1 MAKLKES
8 YSFDWHRIYAEDR
21 PHIEYSITDICN
33 RNCRSCSHLAPLAK
47 RANFVTEGEFTRIV
61 DIMRRLM
68 PDIHTFWLTG
78 GEPTLHPHYINL
90 LKILRRKYPDTYVGI
105 YTNGITLRRHE
116 EDEIFWKF
124 IREEGIVWG
133 VTNYETPRE
142 YFEKLFSRNGCANNL
157 AFLQS
162 RKTFVRLVNYSE
174 GREVTKD
181 KYLKCGWERSK
192 INIRGGKIYNCPSSE
207 FADLYNE
214 YFSEKL
220 VLTEKDFLVVDDV
233 LTRERIEAFRGPMPF
248 CSYCDI
254 SRRQEIFKNEPSS
267 QKREEWA

>member
-1 MAKLKES
+1 M
-8 YSFDWHRIYAEDR
+8 
-21 PHIEYSITDICN
+21 
-33 RNCRSCSHLAPLAK
+33 
-47 RANFVTEGEFTRIV
+47 
-61 DIMRRLM
+61 
-68 PDIHTFWLTG
+68 
-78 GEPTLHPHYINL
+78 
-90 LKILRRKYPDTYVGI
+90 
-105 YTNGITLRRHE
+105 
-116 EDEIFWKF
+116 
-124 IREEGIVWG
+124 WG

-142 YFEKLFSRNGCANNL
+142 YFEKLFSRNGCANNH

-162 RKTFVRLVNYSE
+162 GKTFVRLVNYSE

-254 SRRQEIFKNEPSS
+254 SRRQKIFKNEPSS